1 MLIYHGSNMIVEN
14 PKIFDE
20 YRQMDFGGG
29 FYCTASKEQAIDFTD
44 LVYKRN
50 KKGNSEYNKPKI
62 VSIYEIDLEKAMNEL
77 NSKKFVKGEEWFD
90 FVDENRGN
98 RYVGEKYDIIVGP
111 VANDNTYTTFTAYRA
126 KALTKAQ
133 AIEQLMPMKLA
144 DQVLFTTQKALSYL
158 TYKGFEEVK
167 ND

>member
-14 PKIFDE
+14 PEILDK

-29 FYCTASKEQAIDFTD
+29 FYCTTSKEQAIDFTH

-50 KKGNSEYNKPKI
+50 KRRNNEYNEPKI
-62 VSIYEIDLEKAMNEL
+62 VSIYEIDLNKAMNEL

-90 FVDENRGN
+90 FVDENRDN
-98 RYVGEKYDIIVGP
+98 RYSGEKYDIVIGP
-111 VANDNTYTTFTAYRA
+111 VANDNTYTTFTAYKA
-126 KALTKAQ
+126 KALTKTQ

-144 DQVLFTTQKALSYL
+144 DQVFFSTKEALSYL
-158 TYKGFEEVK
+158 TYVGFEEV
-167 ND
+167 